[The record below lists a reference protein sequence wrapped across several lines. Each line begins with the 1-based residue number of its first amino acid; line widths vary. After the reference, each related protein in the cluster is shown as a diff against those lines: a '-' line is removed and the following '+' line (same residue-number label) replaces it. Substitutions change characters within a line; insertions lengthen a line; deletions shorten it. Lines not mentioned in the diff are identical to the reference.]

1 MRVGLFGDRKMK
13 LIIQPDD
20 GPGPLLSA
28 IKSAKKSLQIAIFR
42 FDRSDIEEALK
53 TAVADGVKVT
63 ALVADVNRG
72 GEKKLRQLET
82 RFLEAG
88 VTVARTADD
97 LVRYHDKLIIVDRR
111 TLFMLSFNF
120 THMDIEH
127 SRGFGI
133 VTRNGALVQEA
144 LQLFDADC
152 ARSRQRIRRGPQRR
166 VGVCSN
172 RRRDGA

>member
-1 MRVGLFGDRKMK
+1 MRVGLLGDRIMK

-42 FDRSDIEEALK
+42 FDRGDIEEALK
-53 TAVADGVKVT
+53 AAVADGVKVT

-88 VTVARTADD
+88 ITVARTADD
-97 LVRYHDKLIIVDRR
+97 LVRDHNKLNYIER
-111 TLFMLSFNF
+111 TL
-120 THMDIEH
+120 
-127 SRGFGI
+127 
-133 VTRNGALVQEA
+133 
-144 LQLFDADC
+144 
-152 ARSRQRIRRGPQRR
+152 P
-166 VGVCSN
+166 
-172 RRRDGA
+172 